1 MRDDLP
7 TGTLTFL
14 FTKVEGSTRL
24 LHEFGEERCAGASKV
39 VARRG
44 EHAESEHLAREVVA
58 ICEKTD
64 MLDAQG
70 AVYADLAE
78 VFLLAG
84 KPDEAA
90 ASLEQAIERYERKGN
105 LVSTARAQ
113 GRLAEVDQP
122 APQ

>member
-1 MRDDLP
+1 M
-7 TGTLTFL
+7 
-14 FTKVEGSTRL
+14 
-24 LHEFGEERCAGASKV
+24 

-44 EHAESEHLAREVVA
+44 EHAESEHLAREAVA
-58 ICEKTD
+58 ICEETD

-105 LVSTARAQ
+105 LVSTGRAQ
-113 GRLAEVDQP
+113 ARLAEVDHA
-122 APQ
+122 APR